1 MKKITALVMV
11 VVVAASLFA
20 GCSGKNTKETL
31 YVYNW
36 GEYIDEDLIDEFEKE
51 FGIKVVYDTFSTNE
65 EMYPKVEAD
74 PSLYDV
80 ICPSEYKVE
89 KMMRNGLLQKI
100 DKSKL
105 SNYGNLNKS
114 LMGVLDA
121 YIDPGNDYMVPYC
134 WGTVGIIYNTT
145 LVDEEPSSWNIL
157 WDENTKAPS

>member
-1 MKKITALVMV
+1 MKKSLVLFL
-11 VVVAASLFA
+11 AAALFA
-20 GCSGKNTKETL
+20 VTVLSGCSGGKAKEKL

-36 GEYIDEDLIDEFEKE
+36 GEYIDEDLIAEFEKE
-51 FGIKVVYDTFSTNE
+51 FNIDVVYDTYSTNE

-80 ICPSEYKVE
+80 ICPSEYMVE

-114 LMGVLDA
+114 ISNVR
-121 YIDPGNDYMVPYC
+121 
-134 WGTVGIIYNTT
+134 
-145 LVDEEPSSWNIL
+145 
-157 WDENTKAPS
+157 